1 MHDNKLQD
9 TLRSPPQA
17 SFVSD
22 SRSVEG
28 RPSMEKGSTLAGS
41 QEESPALVSEAKNEN
56 SIHVANTSPGDEA
69 TQEEEE
75 EYPSSWKLGLIT
87 IALAL
92 AIFCLALDNTIIST
106 AIPKITDQFK
116 SLEDVGW
123 YGSAYLLTT
132 CALCLTFGKLY
143 TFYSTKWVY
152 LTALFVF
159 ELGSLICGIA
169 PNSLTLIVGRAI
181 AGLGAAGLFSGALI
195 IIAQTVPLNRRP
207 IFAAMMGS
215 MYGIA
220 SVAGPLM
227 GGAFTDRLSW
237 RWCFYINL
245 PFGGVTAFFII
256 FFFRAPKSVKDNSGF
271 KNQMG
276 QLDFPGTAL
285 FMPSIICVLL
295 ALQWGGTMYAWN
307 NARII
312 ALFVVFGVLLIAF
325 CGIQWWQQDK
335 ATVPP
340 RLVKNRNL
348 PIWFQA
354 IKGVTA
360 TRSGIMNLPLLLPMI
375 VASIAAGACVTMVGY
390 YTPFMI
396 ATPILMSIGGGLLST
411 LKVDSGDAAWI
422 GYQVLFG
429 VGVGLGLQQPMIVVQ
444 AALPIADVPTATA
457 IVMFTQTLGGA
468 LFVSVAQNVFQNQLR
483 KNILARAPEVDIAKV
498 VGAGATMLRQAV
510 SKDILPTVL
519 ESYNDAIT
527 QTFYA
532 AVAIGAIGFFA
543 ALPIQWLSV
552 KGKKIEAMA
561 A

>member
-9 TLRSPPQA
+9 TLGSPPQA

-22 SRSVEG
+22 NRSVEG

-41 QEESPALVSEAKNEN
+41 QEGSPALASEAKNEN
-56 SIHVANTSPGDEA
+56 SITVANTSPGDEA
-69 TQEEEE
+69 EQEEEE
-75 EYPSSWKLGLIT
+75 EYPGAWKLGLIT

-116 SLEDVGW
+116 SLEDVG
-123 YGSAYLLTT
+123 
-132 CALCLTFGKLY
+132 CCIR
-143 TFYSTKWVY
+143 ST
-152 LTALFVF
+152 LQT
-159 ELGSLICGIA
+159 
-169 PNSLTLIVGRAI
+169 
-181 AGLGAAGLFSGALI
+181 GLGAAGLFSGALI

-207 IFAAMMGS
+207 IFSAMMGS

-245 PFGGVTAFFII
+245 PFGGVTAFFIL
-256 FFFRAPKSVKDNSGF
+256 FFFKAPKSVKDNSGF
-271 KNQMG
+271 KNQIG

-295 ALQWGGTMYAWN
+295 ALQWGGTVYAWN

-325 CGIQWWQQDK
+325 CGVQWWQQDK

-340 RLVKNRNL
+340 RLAKNRNVWGAAAYSFCVGGAFFIYIYYL

-375 VASIAAGACVTMVGY
+375 VSSIAAGACVTMVGY

-422 GYQVLFG
+422 GYQILFG
-429 VGVGLGLQQPMIVVQ
+429 IGVGLGMQQPMIVVQ

-552 KGKKIEAMA
+552 KGKKIGAMA